1 MTKYF
6 SDSEKNIVAK
16 FPINGVVTYEGKKYK
31 IIKACKPFPP
41 SGECKTDFYLLLQ
54 NVDNKA
60 IKELKISIKQKNAD
74 FLENKISLKRAKQIF
89 GSNASK
95 IIQESLLQIKSEFEK
110 ENLVFFDKQGRT
122 EAKTLKIGWKFELL
136 NRKSGHKSAKMK
148 LDRKQLIDIYAGT
161 NLDTDKKNSYVD
173 GDIVENS
180 GVASHILIIETNSKL
195 TSKELLEKLI
205 PIKEFIKNK
214 EVYFACKAINYRVT
228 KDKWD
233 ENRPLSVFVEWQE
246 NRNEITASL
255 IFDKPLST
263 KANIIGTKIQEILRN
278 NDIDAENFSELEPLL
293 SDEIR
298 YFKK

>member
-1 MTKYF
+1 
-6 SDSEKNIVAK
+6 
-16 FPINGVVTYEGKKYK
+16 
-31 IIKACKPFPP
+31 
-41 SGECKTDFYLLLQ
+41 
-54 NVDNKA
+54 
-60 IKELKISIKQKNAD
+60 
-74 FLENKISLKRAKQIF
+74 
-89 GSNASK
+89 
-95 IIQESLLQIKSEFEK
+95 
-110 ENLVFFDKQGRT
+110 
-122 EAKTLKIGWKFELL
+122 
-136 NRKSGHKSAKMK
+136 MK

-195 TSKELLEKLI
+195 TSKELLEKLT